1 MIMKTIAS
9 LKGADF
15 LRACNKVRYAAQE
28 ALAGTQVLEI
38 RKRMPILNDKMTEE
52 ERNAAFEKQSR
63 KNISDMIDRL
73 LEEKPEETYKFLQA
87 VIILEEGDG
96 ELDGIDMLCAALE
109 LIGNPKVIDF
119 LSKLAKLA
127 LGNTEG

>member
-1 MIMKTIAS
+1 MKTIAS

-28 ALAGTQVLEI
+28 ALAETQVLEI

-52 ERNAAFEKQSR
+52 ERNAAFEKQSK

-73 LEEKPEETYKFLQA
+73 LEEKPEETYKFLQT
-87 VIILEEGDG
+87 VIIREGDE
-96 ELDGIDMLCAALE
+96 ELDGIDLLSAALE
-109 LIGNPKVIDF
+109 LVSDPKVISF
-119 LSKLAKLA
+119 LSRLTGLVLA
-127 LGNTEG
+127 NTEG

>member
-1 MIMKTIAS
+1 MKTIAS

-28 ALAGTQVLEI
+28 ALAETQVLEI

-52 ERNAAFEKQSR
+52 ERNAAFEKQSK

-73 LEEKPEETYKFLQA
+73 LEEKPEETYKLLQA
-87 VIILEEGDG
+87 MIIRESDE
-96 ELDGIDMLCAALE
+96 ELDGIDLLSAALE
-109 LIGNPKVIDF
+109 LVSDPKVISF
-119 LSKLAKLA
+119 LSRLTGLVLANMA
-127 LGNTEG
+127 G

>member
-1 MIMKTIAS
+1 MKTIAS

-28 ALAGTQVLEI
+28 ALAETQVLEI

-52 ERNAAFEKQSR
+52 ERNAAFEKQSK

-73 LEEKPEETYKFLQA
+73 MEEKPEETYKFLQA
-87 VIILEEGDG
+87 VIIREGDE
-96 ELDGIDMLCAALE
+96 ELDGIDLLSAALE
-109 LIGNPKVIDF
+109 LVSDPKVISF
-119 LSKLAKLA
+119 LSRLTGLVLA
-127 LGNTEG
+127 NTEG

>member
-1 MIMKTIAS
+1 MKTIAS

-28 ALAGTQVLEI
+28 ALAETQVLEI

-52 ERNAAFEKQSR
+52 ERNAAFEKQSK

-87 VIILEEGDG
+87 VIIREGDE
-96 ELDGIDMLCAALE
+96 ELDGIDLLSAALE
-109 LIGNPKVIDF
+109 LVSDPKVISF
-119 LSKLAKLA
+119 LSRLTGLVLA
-127 LGNTEG
+127 NTEG

>member
-1 MIMKTIAS
+1 MKTIAS

-28 ALAGTQVLEI
+28 ALAETQVLEI

-52 ERNAAFEKQSR
+52 ERNAAFEKQSK

-73 LEEKPEETYKFLQA
+73 LEEKPEETYKLLQA
-87 VIILEEGDG
+87 MIIRESDE
-96 ELDGIDMLCAALE
+96 ELDGIDLLSAALE
-109 LIGNPKVIDF
+109 LVSDPKVISF
-119 LSKLAKLA
+119 LSRLTGLVLA
-127 LGNTEG
+127 NTAG

>member
-1 MIMKTIAS
+1 MKTIAS

-28 ALAGTQVLEI
+28 ALAETQVLEI

-52 ERNAAFEKQSR
+52 ERNAALEKQSK

-73 LEEKPEETYKFLQA
+73 LEEKPEETYKLLQA
-87 VIILEEGDG
+87 VIIREGDE
-96 ELDGIDMLCAALE
+96 ELDGIDLLSAALE
-109 LIGNPKVIDF
+109 LVSDPKVISF
-119 LSKLAKLA
+119 LSRLTGLVLA
-127 LGNTEG
+127 NTAG